1 MKRLIP
7 TLLSLLAACLL
18 LVQSS
23 CSTSVTAA
31 GKLQTKTV
39 KLNKFSELDASRAV
53 EVIFTPQNG
62 STPKA
67 TITAD
72 ANIMPYVVVE
82 NRGKGLYVT
91 ISPAIKN
98 ISNADVTVEL
108 TAPCVESIS
117 ASSGAEVKIVGKHKS
132 KDLSLSA
139 SSGGEIKTLDIDA
152 NVVEISGSSGSDVE
166 TRNITCTTFNSQF
179 SSGAELEMK
188 KINAD
193 QTTIQTSSGS
203 EASISNIIAKRMHL
217 SASSGSEI
225 DVDGFNGSDININTS
240 SGASISATGVTA
252 VTTFVNASSSS
263 DVKISG
269 RSTNI
274 TANSSSTSDIDLKK
288 LKFDFLNFIAS
299 SHAEISISAAL
310 GGKHEGRTSSGGK
323 LKIK

>member
-7 TLLSLLAACLL
+7 TLLSLLSACLL

-117 ASSGAEVKIVGKHKS
+117 ASRS
-132 KDLSLSA
+132 KYCR
-139 SSGGEIKTLDIDA
+139 
-152 NVVEISGSSGSDVE
+152 E
-166 TRNITCTTFNSQF
+166 TQKQRPIT
-179 SSGAELEMK
+179 
-188 KINAD
+188 
-193 QTTIQTSSGS
+193 
-203 EASISNIIAKRMHL
+203 
-217 SASSGSEI
+217 
-225 DVDGFNGSDININTS
+225 
-240 SGASISATGVTA
+240 
-252 VTTFVNASSSS
+252 
-263 DVKISG
+263 
-269 RSTNI
+269 
-274 TANSSSTSDIDLKK
+274 
-288 LKFDFLNFIAS
+288 
-299 SHAEISISAAL
+299 ISIL
-310 GGKHEGRTSSGGK
+310 RR
-323 LKIK
+323 